1 MSVAVTTTSS
11 KSLAACDQAGVPAN
25 AAANARQELR
35 LRPFTRLGPEWAR
48 DSLPWPGLVAE
59 LRLVTGLLWMNCFN
73 VCSSRGREHTAGS
86 HDEPNPFPSAGMI
99 RIRFNGFANRHL
111 RFRPPRRCGE
121 SSTVTRNH
129 GALAFGGSALCH
141 RVVILALLQWRVSS
155 RRYCARRSSP
165 ISPAMTGRL

>member
-11 KSLAACDQAGVPAN
+11 KSLAACDQAGAPAN
-25 AAANARQELR
+25 APANTRQKLR
-35 LRPFTRLGPEWAR
+35 LRPIPRPGTERGR
-48 DSLPWPGLVAE
+48 NSLPWPGLVAE
-59 LRLVTGLLWMNCFN
+59 LRVVTGLLWMDCFN
-73 VCSSRGREHTAGS
+73 VCSSRGRERTAGS
-86 HDEPNPFPSAGMI
+86 HDEPSPVPSAGMI

-111 RFRPPRRCGE
+111 RFRPPRRSDE
-121 SSTVTRNH
+121 FSTVTRNH
-129 GALAFGGSALCH
+129 RPLAFGGSALCH